1 MEIDGRTLCADT
13 TVTSNT
19 DDWNGY
25 QPKDNLATTGTNIA
39 GLIAVIL
46 VLALLGTGATA
57 AIRLTRA
64 NGRHTGHENDANDDG
79 ADCDSSPDK
88 DSSEPD
94 FAQLIT
100 TINPK
105 EPPTN

>member
-1 MEIDGRTLCADT
+1 M
-13 TVTSNT
+13 
-19 DDWNGY
+19 
-25 QPKDNLATTGTNIA
+25 ATTGTNIA

-64 NGRHTGHENDANDDG
+64 NGRHTGHEDNANDDG
-79 ADCDSSPDK
+79 TGLDGSPDG
-88 DSSEPD
+88 DSPEPD
-94 FAQLIT
+94 FAQLVT

-105 EPPTN
+105 ESPMN

>member
-1 MEIDGRTLCADT
+1 SDPDPFDGKDEEKLPEDAVEIDGRTLCADT

-46 VLALLGTGATA
+46 VLALLG
-57 AIRLTRA
+57 
-64 NGRHTGHENDANDDG
+64 
-79 ADCDSSPDK
+79 
-88 DSSEPD
+88 
-94 FAQLIT
+94 
-100 TINPK
+100 
-105 EPPTN
+105 